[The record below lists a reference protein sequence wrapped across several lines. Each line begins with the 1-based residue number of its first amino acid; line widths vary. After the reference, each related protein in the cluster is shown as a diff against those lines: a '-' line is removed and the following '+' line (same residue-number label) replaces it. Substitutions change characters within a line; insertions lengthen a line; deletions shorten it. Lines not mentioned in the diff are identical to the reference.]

1 MLIYKRISLKE
12 FFKFIISKTCILDD
26 CFERIRIEPFMIWD
40 GNTVS
45 PVRHTYVFATGHN
58 SKSNFA
64 ECPDCTLGR
73 NIGEKHFRWRPLLD
87 IWLSL
92 SFPRLSSEGRFGWRL

>member
-1 MLIYKRISLKE
+1 MAYKSISLKKLLE
-12 FFKFIISKTCILDD
+12 FIIRKTCILDD

-45 PVRHTYVFATGHN
+45 PVRHTYVFATGYN

-64 ECPDCTLGR
+64 ECPDCTLGGK
-73 NIGEKHFRWRPLLD
+73 IGEKHSRWRPLLD
-87 IWLSL
+87 IRWSL
-92 SFPRLSSEGRFGWRL
+92 LFPRLSSGDRFGSRL